1 MRLDQHTNAPVAYS
15 VVHGPDLGDEIITAI
30 DPGPWRPAVVDGR
43 DVERWNREANG
54 EDVSAAE
61 RATAHHD
68 CDTLVDFGAEP
79 SFDLLTI
86 SPLTLTLPFALATYL
101 FVTYALG
108 APHEALGVALLAGAT
123 TRLDAYPFNLQM
135 FLTVTSNRS
144 WHWALEQQIRASW
157 MARLR

>member
-1 MRLDQHTNAPVAYS
+1 MKLEGEFKIMRLDQHTNAPVAYS
-15 VVHGPDLGDEIITAI
+15 VVHGPDLGNEIITAI

-54 EDVSAAE
+54 EDDHLIAGIGNGIEILKFA
-61 RATAHHD
+61 
-68 CDTLVDFGAEP
+68 

-108 APHEALGVALLAGAT
+108 APHEALGVALLAGAA
-123 TRLDAYPFNLQM
+123 RGRDDAP
-135 FLTVTSNRS
+135 
-144 WHWALEQQIRASW
+144 
-157 MARLR
+157 